1 MEIKKMILS
10 KLEQLSKKN
19 INENMLLAELK
30 IDSLDLAELIYEA
43 ENKYNIVFSDEEL
56 NNLKSVKDV
65 INLTEK
71 TFNNQNNK

>member
-19 INENMLLAELK
+19 VNENMLLAELK

-43 ENKYNIVFSDEEL
+43 ENKYNIIFSDEEL

-65 INLTEK
+65 INLAEK